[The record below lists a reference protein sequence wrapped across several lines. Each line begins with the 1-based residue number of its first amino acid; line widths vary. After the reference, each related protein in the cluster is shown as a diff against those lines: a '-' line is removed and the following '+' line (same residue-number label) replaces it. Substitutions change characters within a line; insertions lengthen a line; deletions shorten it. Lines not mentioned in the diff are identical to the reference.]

1 MAALALAAERGAVGD
16 DRGDEGQVDG
26 RHEAVGGGEGLV
38 HVPGAQRRHLI
49 ILILGSSHAAFVSA
63 RSVGASQ
70 ASAAQRPQRSYS

>member
-49 ILILGSSHAAFVSA
+49 ILILGSSLCVCSICRCKPSLSGSA
-63 RSVGASQ
+63 P
-70 ASAAQRPQRSYS
+70 SA